1 MPLLLLSYLFML
13 SANAVNAYGAYAAF
27 ANININMYGTGMFLP
42 YSIGI
47 IGYIKQHFP
56 LTNANITG
64 ISGGAIC
71 SILYTQEDELTN
83 PDKIWD
89 YTLGKDISEV
99 LLYKD
104 MRVFQKNIGDN
115 LKLRYGK
122 DGKDGA
128 EPRDFSKIS
137 VIATDVNKMK
147 NEKISSFMNISD
159 LIDFSLCSSY
169 IPFVSGD
176 SMGKD
181 YKGTTY
187 MDGEIFRDSKYNKK
201 QVCPTTISIHRKM
214 WGRKFPV
221 SNYLYTSKQI
231 SSELFHYGWE
241 DTHKNKNELFKCIT
255 TAGKKR
261 IYLGKTLSQE

>member
-1 MPLLLLSYLFML
+1 MLLLLLSYLFIL
-13 SANAVNAYGAYAAF
+13 SANTANAYGAF

-255 TAGKKR
+255 TAAKKR